1 MAWQQAQAGL
11 GVWRHRAGLET
22 MQEAERL
29 KTCLTNRIY
38 ESSQASKGKQLAIKQ
53 TRQRRRAIRAAGDAA
68 PLLLLVTN
76 LKAVALVESHRE
88 AGVYLPNWR
97 AQMAKLASPEILSA
111 LKRAAYKREHV
122 GRQDWSPGKYS
133 GSCWTMWCVGPCWG
147 GHFLFIHPGCSHFHH
162 CSGTE
167 PCVRLLFPLSAST
180 FSLRVQLQRMLYFF
194 SFI

>member
-38 ESSQASKGKQLAIKQ
+38 ESSQASKGKQPAIKQ
-53 TRQRRRAIRAAGDAA
+53 TRQRRRAMGCWRSC

-88 AGVYLPNWR
+88 AGVYLPNWC
-97 AQMAKLASPEILSA
+97 AQMAKRASPEILSA
-111 LKRAAYKREHV
+111 LKRAAYKREQV

-147 GHFLFIHPGCSHFHH
+147 VISFSFILAVATFITAAGLNHVSGCF
-162 CSGTE
+162 
-167 PCVRLLFPLSAST
+167 FPLSAST
-180 FSLRVQLQRMLYFF
+180 FSLRVQLQHVLYFF